1 MTWWDNPDY
10 IMKKYISKFHY
21 LTQDLPNRS
30 HIDQAHIACGAG
42 ANWIQY
48 RCLTKTDDEL
58 IDEINEIAAICDD
71 WGATL
76 ILTNHYHLL
85 DRVDAQGVHIE
96 DFDAD
101 FKTIREYIGDD
112 KTLGASATNIVRLL
126 YVQET
131 GVVDYCGYGPFAHT
145 DTKPNN
151 KPLLGFQGYRELQ
164 NHPIEMPVI
173 AVGGVQLID
182 VGPLLETGIYGIA
195 VSAAVNL
202 SPDPA
207 TALREFYKKIY

>member
-1 MTWWDNPDY
+1 
-10 IMKKYISKFHY
+10 MKKYISRFHY

-30 HIDQAHIACGAG
+30 HAEQARIACEAG

-58 IDEINEIAAICDD
+58 IDEINHVAAICDD
-71 WGATL
+71 WGTTL

-101 FKTIREYIGDD
+101 LGAIRAHIGDD
-112 KTLGASATNIVRLL
+112 KTLGASATNIPRLL
-126 YVQET
+126 DVQNT

-151 KPLLGFQGYRELQ
+151 KPLCKNTPKLTCR
-164 NHPIEMPVI
+164 
-173 AVGGVQLID
+173 
-182 VGPLLETGIYGIA
+182 
-195 VSAAVNL
+195 
-202 SPDPA
+202 
-207 TALREFYKKIY
+207 

>member
-1 MTWWDNPDY
+1 
-10 IMKKYISKFHY
+10 MKKYISKFHY

-30 HIDQAHIACGAG
+30 HADQAHIACGAG

-48 RCLTKTDDEL
+48 RCLSKPDDEL
-58 IDEINEIAAICDD
+58 VNEINEIAAICDD

-76 ILTNHYHLL
+76 IITNHYHLL

-101 FKTIREYIGDD
+101 LSAIRERISDE
-112 KTLGASATNIVRLL
+112 KTLGASATNIERLL
-126 YVQET
+126 QVQNT

-151 KPLLGFQGYRELQ
+151 KPLLGFEGYRELQ
-164 NHPIEMPVI
+164 KHPIEIPVI
-173 AVGGVQLID
+173 AVGGVTLTD
-182 VGPLLETGIYGIA
+182 VEPLLATGIYGIA

-202 SPDPA
+202 SIDPGETVKA
-207 TALREFYKKIY
+207 FYRKIY